1 MQYNTPRMPSNMSQH
16 FTSLPKVTRPRSSF
30 NAPFELHTAHD
41 AEYIYPFFM
50 LEVLPGD
57 TISFSGKAL
66 SRLIT
71 PIKPFM
77 SNLYL
82 DFHIF
87 YSPNRLD
94 WEHWQ
99 QFMGERLPDPDS
111 SIDYLMPQMYLPTTT
126 GWVEDSLQ
134 DYLNYGCPGV
144 AGNNT
149 ATYSVHN
156 MYGRMYN
163 NVWNLYYRD
172 QNYQDSAPH
181 DIDDGPDAVA
191 DYILRKRNKRL
202 DYFTGILPTP
212 QKGTAASLFLGGT
225 APVYGTTLSSAGE
238 SPALGPAGM
247 HLWQQTADYTAA
259 ATYTGGLRSGV
270 ADPWTV
276 QADYQ
281 AAGGAGVSAYPQLWS
296 NAAMQGISL
305 ATAAQIAAKNAA
317 YGSNFN
323 DPIFVPPF
331 ADLDL
336 ATSNTINEFR
346 LAAVVQQFLELDSR
360 GGTRYIEMLLSHW
373 GVISPDFRLQ
383 RPELIGASSLI
394 INMVSVPQTSETL
407 AASDTP
413 QGNLAAYALFN
424 GRVAFNHSFVEHG
437 RILGLMS
444 VRSDLSYQRGVNREL
459 SRSTRFDFYDPLF
472 ANIGEQAVLGKELSL
487 QGLAGG
493 VADERVLGYQEAWS
507 EYRYINSVITG
518 AMRSTHSLSLD
529 VWHLSQEL
537 TANVDIDDAFMV
549 DAPPITRVT
558 AVDSPQFQ
566 TNIFANVRMARIM
579 PTYSVPGL
587 LRI

>member
-16 FTSLPKVTRPRSSF
+16 FLSLPKVHRPRSTF
-30 NAPFELHTAHD
+30 IAPFELHTAHD
-41 AEYIYPFFM
+41 AQYIYPFFM

-57 TISFSGKAL
+57 TINFSGKAL

-94 WEHWQ
+94 WENWQ
-99 QFMGERLPDPDS
+99 KFMGERLPDPDS
-111 SIDYLMPQMYLPTTT
+111 SIDFLMPQMYLPGTT
-126 GWVEDSLQ
+126 GWAEDSLQ
-134 DYLNYGCPGV
+134 DYLNYGPPGV
-144 AGNNT
+144 PGNGT
-149 ATYSVHN
+149 STYSVHN
-156 MYGRMYN
+156 MYGRAYN
-163 NVWNLYYRD
+163 NIWNLYYRD

-181 DIDDGPDAVA
+181 DTDNGPDAVS
-191 DYILRKRNKRL
+191 DYVLRKRNKRL

-212 QKGTAASLFLGGT
+212 QKGAAQALFLGGT
-225 APVYGTTLSSAGE
+225 APVYGGALAGNSNDGASGYALFQSWNQPTTGQSYGALAGSS
-238 SPALGPAGM
+238 
-247 HLWQQTADYTAA
+247 
-259 ATYTGGLRSGV
+259 GGG
-270 ADPWTV
+270 
-276 QADYQ
+276 
-281 AAGGAGVSAYPQLWS
+281 
-296 NAAMQGISL
+296 
-305 ATAAQIAAKNAA
+305 AAQIRMNDLPGGGMSTNWNDSSTATLPIQLATEAQYTAYNAA
-317 YGSNFN
+317 NIYTDAS
-323 DPIFVPPF
+323 PPF

-346 LAAVVQQFLELDSR
+346 LAAVVQQFLELDAR

-383 RPELIGASSLI
+383 RPELIGASTLVL
-394 INMVSVPQTSETL
+394 NMVSVPQTSETL
-407 AASDTP
+407 DTSDTP

-459 SRSTRFDFYDPLF
+459 SRLTRFDFYDPLF

-493 VADERVLGYQEAWS
+493 LADARVIGYQEAWS

-529 VWHLSQEL
+529 VWHLAQEL
-537 TANVDIDDAFMV
+537 AADVDIDDQFMV
-549 DAPPITRVT
+549 DAPPIERVT
-558 AVDSPQFQ
+558 AVDSYQFQ
-566 TNIFANVRMARIM
+566 TNIFAQVRMARVM

-587 LRI
+587 IRL

>member
-1 MQYNTPRMPSNMSQH
+1 MQYSTPRMPSNMSQH
-16 FTSLPKVTRPRSSF
+16 FTSLPKVHRPRSTF
-30 NAPFELHTAHD
+30 IAPFELHTAHD

-57 TISFSGKAL
+57 TINFNGKAL

-94 WEHWQ
+94 WENWQ
-99 QFMGERLPDPDS
+99 KFMGERLPDPDS
-111 SIDYLMPQMYLPTTT
+111 SIDFLMPQMYLPAAT

-144 AGNNT
+144 AGNGSS
-149 ATYSVHN
+149 TYSVHN
-156 MYGRMYN
+156 MYGRAYN
-163 NVWNLYYRD
+163 NIWNLYYRD

-181 DIDDGPDAVA
+181 DIDNGPDAVS
-191 DYILRKRNKRL
+191 DYVLRKRNKRL
-202 DYFTGILPTP
+202 DYFTGILPSP
-212 QKGTAASLFLGGT
+212 QKGSGAALFLGGT
-225 APVYGTTLSSAGE
+225 APVYGAAMSTVGNADRFTNYTLWQ
-238 SPALGPAGM
+238 SPAWDTSPTINAVQYGALGRTDAIGSPTFRAYDTPGGGQSSD
-247 HLWQQTADYTAA
+247 WD
-259 ATYTGGLRSGV
+259 ATTEERPPGL
-270 ADPWTV
+270 
-276 QADYQ
+276 
-281 AAGGAGVSAYPQLWS
+281 
-296 NAAMQGISL
+296 SL
-305 ATAAQIAAKNAA
+305 ATEAQYTAYNAA
-317 YGSNFN
+317 STNS
-323 DPIFVPPF
+323 DASPPL
-331 ADLDL
+331 AYLDA

-346 LAAVVQQFLELDSR
+346 LAAVVQQFLELDAR

-383 RPELIGASSLI
+383 RPELIGASTLVL
-394 INMVSVPQTSETL
+394 NMVSVPQTSETT
-407 AASDTP
+407 ATSDTP

-424 GRVAFNHSFVEHG
+424 GRVNFSHSFVEHG

-459 SRSTRFDFYDPLF
+459 SRLTRFDFYDPLF

-493 VADERVLGYQEAWS
+493 SADERVIGYQEAWS

-537 TANVDIDDAFMV
+537 AVDVDIDDAFMV
-549 DAPPITRVT
+549 DAPPIERVT
-558 AVDSPQFQ
+558 AVDSYQFQ
-566 TNIFANVRMARIM
+566 TNIFAQVRMARVM

-587 LRI
+587 IRL